1 MNMITQHI
9 SVHKH
14 FLIIDSP
21 ISFRLVANNGTDEV
35 YRMAGAWSI
44 DLWKLLPERYEK
56 QYPVYQIDMVYDD
69 DLLNGRE
76 IVINESNIDLGSG
89 IAGVNGQDVVVT
101 NFSALQNLYPL
112 QIIEK
117 EKYHDKFYFWANYL
131 DTDLRLFE
139 NINLSAKYF
148 GMDNELSLKIFAW
161 QGKFE
166 VIINTDYYYDT
177 DYRIDTFE
185 LTGHGGDY
193 EEENYDFLNLV
204 IRKISDNTRVIF
216 SKSIKISK
224 LIYN

>member
-148 GMDNELSLKIFAW
+148 LRAKKIKPATPI
-161 QGKFE
+161 KFT
-166 VIINTDYYYDT
+166 IA
-177 DYRIDTFE
+177 
-185 LTGHGGDY
+185 
-193 EEENYDFLNLV
+193 ENQKAIL
-204 IRKISDNTRVIF
+204 
-216 SKSIKISK
+216 
-224 LIYN
+224 